1 VRESSLQL
9 RDRAFGTRAARTA
22 GMAAVFCLVMLPALA
37 AVGFMILAI
46 RGDVSMGS
54 AFAGATF
61 FALATFVFASLYGM
75 IKKAEDE
82 PV

>member
-1 VRESSLQL
+1 
-9 RDRAFGTRAARTA
+9 
-22 GMAAVFCLVMLPALA
+22 MAAVFCLVMLPALA
-37 AVGFMILAI
+37 AVGFMFKAI
-46 RGDVSMGS
+46 QGDLSPAT

-61 FALATFVFASLYGM
+61 VALAAFVFAALLGM